1 MYFWKCWRDSRSLFV
16 ILAIIAA
23 VIMPVA
29 ALVSVGTKLLE
40 QFGTSA
46 FLSTFGLFGMLSSL
60 ALGTLVASEEFA
72 DKTVQ
77 FLFSKPRSRA
87 YFVWTG
93 WAVGCLELLLIA
105 LVNLSAGWL
114 TLSRYANPF
123 HSTLFGS
130 TTGHDIVTNIIDSL
144 ILFLFVYCLTF
155 ALTALLRNGLK
166 GLGASMAI
174 AFGLPYFAMA
184 VRWRWKVDVPIPT
197 NHIGALPLVISNGVW
212 ILVALLFVLAAQLV
226 VERTEI

>member
-1 MYFWKCWRDSRSLFV
+1 MYFWKCWRNSRSLFV

-23 VIMPVA
+23 MIMPVA
-29 ALVSVGTKLLE
+29 ALVSVGTKLIE

-87 YFVWTG
+87 YFVWMA

-105 LVNLSAGWL
+105 IVNLSAGWL
-114 TLSRYANPF
+114 TLSHYTNPF

-130 TTGHDIVTNIIDSL
+130 TTGQEIVTNIINSL

-174 AFGLPYFAMA
+174 TFGLPFFAIA
-184 VRWRWKVDVPIPT
+184 VRWRWKIDMPIPT
-197 NHIGALPLVISNGVW
+197 NHLGALPPVISNGVW
-212 ILVALLFVLAAQLV
+212 IFLALVFVLVAQFV

>member
-1 MYFWKCWRDSRSLFV
+1 
-16 ILAIIAA
+16 
-23 VIMPVA
+23 MPVA

-40 QFGTSA
+40 QFGISA

-60 ALGTLVASEEFA
+60 ALGTFVASEEFA

-87 YFVWTG
+87 YFIWAG

-114 TLSRYANPF
+114 TLSHYANPF

-130 TTGHDIVTNIIDSL
+130 TTGHDIVTNIIDGL

-174 AFGLPYFAMA
+174 TFGLPCFAIA
-184 VRWRWKVDVPIPT
+184 VRWRWKVDMPIPT
-197 NHIGALPLVISNGVW
+197 NHIGGLPIVISNGVW
-212 ILVALLFVLAAQLV
+212 ILVALLFVFAAQLV

>member
-1 MYFWKCWRDSRSLFV
+1 MYFWKCWRASRSLLV

-29 ALVSVGTKLLE
+29 GLVSVGNKLLE

-46 FLSTFGLFGMLSSL
+46 FLSSFGLFGMLSSL

-105 LVNLSAGWL
+105 LVNLSAGWCYRSPSA
-114 TLSRYANPF
+114 TPLSPTPF
-123 HSTLFGS
+123 TPA
-130 TTGHDIVTNIIDSL
+130 T
-144 ILFLFVYCLTF
+144 
-155 ALTALLRNGLK
+155 
-166 GLGASMAI
+166 
-174 AFGLPYFAMA
+174 
-184 VRWRWKVDVPIPT
+184 
-197 NHIGALPLVISNGVW
+197 
-212 ILVALLFVLAAQLV
+212 
-226 VERTEI
+226 

>member
-1 MYFWKCWRDSRSLFV
+1 MYFWKCWRASRSLLV

-46 FLSTFGLFGMLSSL
+46 FLSTFGLFGTLSSL

-105 LVNLSAGWL
+105 LVNLSAGWGPASPPSKPLHSNLFCSSSRHPHL
-114 TLSRYANPF
+114 T
-123 HSTLFGS
+123 
-130 TTGHDIVTNIIDSL
+130 TN
-144 ILFLFVYCLTF
+144 THQ
-155 ALTALLRNGLK
+155 
-166 GLGASMAI
+166 
-174 AFGLPYFAMA
+174 P
-184 VRWRWKVDVPIPT
+184 P
-197 NHIGALPLVISNGVW
+197 
-212 ILVALLFVLAAQLV
+212 
-226 VERTEI
+226 

>member
-1 MYFWKCWRDSRSLFV
+1 MYFWKCWRDSRSLFS

-29 ALVSVGTKLLE
+29 ALVSVGTKLIE

-105 LVNLSAGWL
+105 IANLSAGWF
-114 TLSRYANPF
+114 TLSHYTNPF

-130 TTGHDIVTNIIDSL
+130 TTGHEIVTNIINSL

-174 AFGLPYFAMA
+174 TFGLPFFAIA
-184 VRWRWKVDVPIPT
+184 VRWRWKVNMPIPT
-197 NHIGALPLVISNGVW
+197 NHIGAFPLVISNGVW
-212 ILVALLFVLAAQLV
+212 ILVALLFVLVAQFV

>member
-1 MYFWKCWRDSRSLFV
+1 MYFWKCWRDSRSLCV

-23 VIMPVA
+23 IIMPVA
-29 ALVSVGTKLLE
+29 ALVSVGTKLID

-46 FLSTFGLFGMLSSL
+46 FLSTFELFGMLSSL

-93 WAVGCLELLLIA
+93 WAVGGLELLLIA
-105 LVNLSAGWL
+105 IVNLSAGWL
-114 TLSRYANPF
+114 TLSHYTNPF

-130 TTGHDIVTNIIDSL
+130 TTGHEIVTNIINSL

-174 AFGLPYFAMA
+174 TFGLPFFAIA
-184 VRWRWKVDVPIPT
+184 VRWRWKVDMPIPT

-212 ILVALLFVLAAQLV
+212 ILVALLFVLVAQFV

>member
-114 TLSRYANPF
+114 TLSRY
-123 HSTLFGS
+123 
-130 TTGHDIVTNIIDSL
+130 V

-174 AFGLPYFAMA
+174 AFGLPYFAMP

-197 NHIGALPLVISNGVW
+197 NHVGALPLVISNGVW